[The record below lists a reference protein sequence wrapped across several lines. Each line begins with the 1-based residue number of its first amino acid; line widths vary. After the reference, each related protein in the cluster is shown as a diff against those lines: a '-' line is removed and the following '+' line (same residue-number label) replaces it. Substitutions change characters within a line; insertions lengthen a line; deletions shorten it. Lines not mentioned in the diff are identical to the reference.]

1 MRTTDSMTIAPSQL
15 QLRLIQKTDNA
26 IVAKIIRETMTQ
38 FGCVG
43 EGYAYVDP
51 EIDDIYTAFNE
62 ERTRFWVLEN
72 EQGKVIGCGGI
83 APLKN
88 GAADTCELQK
98 LYFLEEA
105 RGKGFGRKLT
115 ELCLQTAKE
124 LGYKKCYLETVERMT
139 AANAMYQKMGFEK
152 LCGNMGDTGHCS
164 CDSYYV
170 KML

>member
-1 MRTTDSMTIAPSQL
+1 MEVSTIGEKQVVW
-15 QLRLIQKTDNA
+15 QLRPIQKKDNA

-51 EIDDIYTAFNE
+51 ELDDMYTAFSG
-62 ERTRFWVLEN
+62 ERSKFWVLEN
-72 EQGKVIGCGGI
+72 DEGKVVGCGGI
-83 APLKN
+83 AALKN
-88 GAADTCELQK
+88 GSPDTCELQK
-98 LYFLEEA
+98 LYFLEAA

-115 ELCLQTAKE
+115 DLCLQAAKE

-139 AANAMYQKMGFEK
+139 IANAMYQKMGFQK
-152 LCGNMGDTGHCS
+152 IDGNMGNTGHCG

-170 KML
+170 KEL

>member
-1 MRTTDSMTIAPSQL
+1 MQNLVERKTTW
-15 QLRLIQKTDNA
+15 QLRPIRKEDNS

-51 EIDDIYTAFNE
+51 EIDDIYTAFSGD
-62 ERTRFWVLEN
+62 RSKFWVLESDKG
-72 EQGKVIGCGGI
+72 QVIGCGGI

-88 GAADTCELQK
+88 GEADTCELQK
-98 LYFLEEA
+98 LYFLEAA
-105 RGKGFGRKLT
+105 RGRGFGRKLT

-139 AANAMYQKMGFEK
+139 AANAMYQKIGFEK

-170 KML
+170 KEL